1 MKHISQNSQ
10 NQQLVTKTYNDIPF
24 TIYNRYQGIKLLGA
38 GSYGTVL
45 LALDTQ
51 TNTKVAIKKL
61 NPLEDIIDARRMLR
75 EIRILRAM
83 THPNIVA
90 IKAAIYDNVSQESDY
105 FGTVYL
111 VQEYFQ
117 ADLHRVLKNPKDLTD
132 DHVQFIMYQLTK
144 AVAYLHS
151 ASILHRDIKPS
162 NILAKDDCSIS
173 LCDFGL
179 SRQIEEYEEEDNKK
193 SQNFTEYV
201 VTRYYRAP
209 EIMVSSQQYSFPID
223 IWSLGCTFA
232 EILNEGKVLFK
243 GKTYVQ
249 MVKMIFETLGKPVQ
263 EDLDQFIKNKNA
275 MEFVQ
280 SLPSVPPQSIKK
292 IIDYPNPL
300 AIDLLDKMLVINPH
314 KRITAHE
321 ALNHPY
327 FKEIRE
333 KTEEAPYKGQTD
345 FTFENDDTI
354 SFEQMRIM
362 ILEEL
367 NKLSEKIDIH
377 DEMERLKQLKEKR
390 RAQKHKK

>member
-10 NQQLVTKTYNDIPF
+10 NQQLVTKSFNDIPF

-45 LALDTQ
+45 LALDTH

-61 NPLEDIIDARRMLR
+61 NPLEDIIDAKRMLR

-83 THPNIVA
+83 AHPNIVA

-144 AVAYLHS
+144 GVAYLHS
-151 ASILHRDIKPS
+151 ASIIHRDIKPS

-193 SQNFTEYV
+193 AQNFTEYV

-292 IIDYPNPL
+292 LIDYSNPL

-314 KRITAHE
+314 KRITAQE

-327 FKEIRE
+327 FKDIRE
-333 KTEEAPYKGQTD
+333 KTEETPYKGQAD

-367 NKLSEKIDIH
+367 NKLGEKIDIH
-377 DEMERLKQLKEKR
+377 DEMERLKQLREKR
-390 RAQKHKK
+390 KAQKLKK